1 VAVSGLKLESFPAT
15 LVFIIKLCFFIKFS
29 KFPLQL
35 GHFISFSLINS
46 NIFLSEKL
54 SAGTSN
60 FSSINLSA
68 LKIALHFVHLI
79 ILSAKVSKWPDAC
92 HTISGR
98 TVGPSNSLNPFALK
112 TFLTLFSTLFFNNLP
127 IGP

>member
-1 VAVSGLKLESFPAT
+1 M
-15 LVFIIKLCFFIKFS
+15 IKQNRILWVDDEIELLRS
-29 KFPLQL
+29 
-35 GHFISFSLINS
+35 HV
-46 NIFLSEKL
+46 IFLSEKL